1 MGLFLGRNLRNARN
15 DVTVNAYQEWE
26 HQARELFT
34 SQHFDLIRN
43 NTKLFTDRANKDRD
57 IRNITFRYLLSEFG
71 YPALHMSQ
79 NLDSLVQNYTQDA
92 VNHYLSQKRA
102 LRTLNAIQSERERI
116 REQIEREK
124 EYVLDDDMYKE
135 FVDLINDFTKDIEES
150 IEKKQHRRQSMLN
163 DIVEYPIRTVQ
174 RHHAAKLAIQ
184 NLTERLH
191 ELEEIGDDVQEVSAA
206 QSHSNELLRKVDEL
220 EHQRV
225 SKRRNE
231 FREWLERR
239 AHSQEEIDKL
249 EADAIR
255 FSQSKENIQLYFDDY
270 PIDNERISKTL
281 DSLKPNTRVDVTRFS
296 NDEREILKPEMLKK
310 LEQLFHDLTALDS
323 VQIRFGRRDG
333 EVRYAPM
340 IRTNDDAY
348 KWLKNWISRTIM
360 IDYNEETHIPLT
372 SGDRDTTSAPLWSVD
387 WFEIVVKDANDKTAT
402 VMGYS
407 KYYFK
412 REDKPVTISNVQY
425 SEDAIMKIL
434 ERYQIADHPPT
445 VADKYV
451 LVPCLIHGRK
461 VNIRRLV
468 TYYILASN
476 IDMFRSLQPNRSSKN

>member
-1 MGLFLGRNLRNARN
+1 MAYSKRPGWLEWKNELQNFRPELSATPNDTSSLKKAVQETLGLFLGRNLRNARN

-163 DIVEYPIRTVQ
+163 DIVEHPIRTVQ

-239 AHSQEEIDKL
+239 AHSQEEIAKRM
-249 EADAIR
+249 R
-255 FSQSKENIQLYFDDY
+255 FVSANPK
-270 PIDNERISKTL
+270 RISNYTL
-281 DSLKPNTRVDVTRFS
+281 MTILLTMNVSQRLLIVS
-296 NDEREILKPEMLKK
+296 N
-310 LEQLFHDLTALDS
+310 LTPVSMSPVSAMMN
-323 VQIRFGRRDG
+323 
-333 EVRYAPM
+333 VRY
-340 IRTNDDAY
+340 
-348 KWLKNWISRTIM
+348 
-360 IDYNEETHIPLT
+360 
-372 SGDRDTTSAPLWSVD
+372 
-387 WFEIVVKDANDKTAT
+387 
-402 VMGYS
+402 
-407 KYYFK
+407 
-412 REDKPVTISNVQY
+412 
-425 SEDAIMKIL
+425 
-434 ERYQIADHPPT
+434 
-445 VADKYV
+445 
-451 LVPCLIHGRK
+451 
-461 VNIRRLV
+461 
-468 TYYILASN
+468 
-476 IDMFRSLQPNRSSKN
+476 